1 MLTAS
6 GNLAAGCLASTWRS
20 ARQGRSRRPPPIRH
34 VDERL
39 SDGSHHTAVLE
50 QMRIAASDA
59 LQRCLNRTFDLVVT
73 RAGMPRENSVMNK

>member
-1 MLTAS
+1 M
-6 GNLAAGCLASTWRS
+6 
-20 ARQGRSRRPPPIRH
+20 
-34 VDERL
+34 RL